1 MSETPETLNSP
12 VPITESPAAE
22 SATGPAQEPP
32 ASFVKLAMRNM
43 VAKGAKSL
51 KHFALTAIGLL
62 TVLVGL
68 AYLTKP

>member
-1 MSETPETLNSP
+1 MSDTPETAPAPAIS
-12 VPITESPAAE
+12 TEAPAETA
-22 SATGPAQEPP
+22 AAQAQEPP

-51 KHFALTAIGLL
+51 KHFALTSMGLL
-62 TVLVGL
+62 AVLVGL

>member
-1 MSETPETLNSP
+1 MPETNEA
-12 VPITESPAAE
+12 VTAPATIPDLAP
-22 SATGPAQEPP
+22 GPAQEPP

-51 KHFALTAIGLL
+51 KHFGLTAIGLL
-62 TVLVGL
+62 TLLLGL

>member
-1 MSETPETLNSP
+1 MSDTIKTANVTATTPVEPS
-12 VPITESPAAE
+12 
-22 SATGPAQEPP
+22 GGHAQEPP

-51 KHFALTAIGLL
+51 KHFGLTAIGLL

>member
-1 MSETPETLNSP
+1 MAP
-12 VPITESPAAE
+12 
-22 SATGPAQEPP
+22 GPAQEPP

-51 KHFALTAIGLL
+51 KHFGLTAIGLL
-62 TVLVGL
+62 TLLLGL